1 LKVNFISKEDLI
13 AAKRASARPQDLIDA
28 DLLSKSEDEL

>member
-1 LKVNFISKEDLI
+1 LI

-28 DLLSKSEDEL
+28 DLLSKSENG